1 MHEEGDTQLE
11 EGIEDVEGIIMAR
24 FILSNLRVEQNANE
38 KLKLKLKKENWR

>member
-38 KLKLKLKKENWR
+38 KLK